1 MEERAVTS
9 HFPQG
14 AALVAGGSGGIGRGI
29 SEKLAEQGSSVAI
42 VYRANA
48 KAAAATVEAVKAFGV
63 DAEAWAVDL
72 RDLDAVKGVTG
83 AVAARFGRIHSG
95 IYAAGPS
102 TTVNPLGK
110 ITQEQFLHVL
120 NGDVLAC
127 FNFIHAT
134 LPYLRDGGGGAMIG
148 LTTMQLDRLELR
160 GSMSSL
166 PKAAVDKMFQVIALE
181 DARFGV
187 RAATVRSGWVDAGL
201 GNDMLENKLTP
212 EIKAAL
218 VKSIPMRRMA
228 LPGEIGEAVAF
239 LASSRASYITGVSLT
254 VDGGQHL

>member
-1 MEERAVTS
+1 VTA
-9 HFPQG
+9 HFPEG

-42 VYRANA
+42 LYRANA
-48 KAAAATVEAVKAFGV
+48 KAAAATVEAVKALGV

-72 RDLDAVKGVTG
+72 QDLEAVKGV
-83 AVAARFGRIHSG
+83 AEAAAARFGRIHSG
-95 IYAAGPS
+95 VYAAGPS

-110 ITQEQFLHVL
+110 ITQEQFQHVL
-120 NGDVLAC
+120 NGDVMAC
-127 FNFIHAT
+127 FNFIQAT
-134 LPYLRDGGGGAMIG
+134 LPHLRDGGGAMIG

-166 PKAAVDKMFQVIALE
+166 PKAVVDKMIQVIALE
-181 DARFGV
+181 EARYGV

-201 GNDMLENKLTP
+201 STDMLENKLTP

-218 VKSIPMRRMA
+218 IKSIPMRRMA
-228 LPGEIGEAVAF
+228 LPSEIGEAVAF